1 MYYSQLN
8 LFDTVNGDGCRVSLF
23 VSGCNFGCKGCW
35 NPETWDFKNGTEF
48 TKEIED
54 SIINTLNSNS
64 FYSGLSLLGGD
75 PLAKRN
81 LDPVLQLVKRVKTEC
96 TSNNIW
102 LWTGYYLGD
111 IKDEKRLEI
120 LENVNVV
127 VDGPYVQELRNLE
140 LRYRGSS
147 NQTIHYL
154 RY

>member
-35 NPETWDFKNGTEF
+35 NPETWDFKNGSEF

-54 SIINTLNSNS
+54 SIINTLNGNS

-81 LDPVLQLVKRVKTEC
+81 LDSVLQLVKRVKTEC

-102 LWTGYYLGD
+102 LWTGYYLDD